1 MRNLSMLKREF
12 LAIAAAAALTGL
24 PWAVGQ
30 RQGWFRSEQR
40 RYRDAVWTT
49 YRKIKPDAAVG
60 VPPSP
65 LHTVRL
71 FRDLSGRLPW
81 TWLATAQEQRG
92 SRACV
97 AIKIPSGRGHAAGR
111 ITLRPLF
118 GPVRNLREQYF
129 GRNEYGPSVRAYYGS
144 VSAFLA
150 PYATPLLL
158 WLAIFHARPA
168 DVRWTW
174 GRARWRL
181 DTLLMLKPGFLGGWE
196 TDLLQARHVTAFIE
210 RVGQSGGSRAA
221 SGDATSTRYGW
232 RGVAALFDDRGNLRY
247 AVVKIRITG
256 LRKPVALRALVT
268 VLSDSSFL
276 PAPGIHGE
284 GYGR

>member
-12 LAIAAAAALTGL
+12 LAIAAAAGLTGL
-24 PWAVGQ
+24 PWVVGQ
-30 RQGWFRSEQR
+30 RHGWFRSEQR

-49 YRKIKPDAAVG
+49 SRTIKPDAAVG
-60 VPPSP
+60 VPPSR

-71 FRDLSGRLPW
+71 FSDLSARIPW
-81 TWLATAQEQRG
+81 PWLATAQEQRG
-92 SRACV
+92 RRACV
-97 AIKIPSGRGHAAGR
+97 AIKIPSGRGHSAGH

-158 WLAIFHARPA
+158 WRAIFHARPA

-196 TDLLQARHVTAFIE
+196 TDLLQARHVTAFIKG
-210 RVGQSGGSRAA
+210 VGQSGGNRAA
-221 SGDATSTRYGW
+221 SGDATPTRNNW
-232 RGVAALFDDRGNLRY
+232 RGVVALFDDRGNLRY

-268 VLSDSSFL
+268 IFSDSSFL
-276 PAPGIHGE
+276 PAPGIQGE
-284 GYGR
+284 GNGR